1 MRKVVLIMTASIDGY
16 VATPSG
22 DPVGAHSEPAEL
34 KRWKLERIRRAGT
47 HIMGRV
53 TYEGMAAFWPTS
65 TDDYAAPMNEIP
77 KVVFSKSLERA
88 TWPESSI
95 ARGDLADEIEG
106 LRRQPGG
113 DIIAWGGARFAQS
126 LSSAE
131 LIDEYAIV
139 TQPIAY
145 GGGKPLFHDLPDSL
159 QFTVLAATNYADG
172 TALHLYEPGSAKT
185 SQR

>member
-16 VATPSG
+16 IAGPSG

-34 KRWKLERIRRAGT
+34 QRWKLERIRCAGT

-77 KVVFSKSLERA
+77 KVVFSKSLEKA

-95 ARGDLADEIEG
+95 ARGDLADEIAA
-106 LRRQPGG
+106 LRSQTGG
-113 DIIAWGGARFAQS
+113 DIIAWGGALFAQS
-126 LSSAE
+126 LSRAG
-131 LIDEYAIV
+131 LIDEYAIA
-139 TQPIAY
+139 TLPIAY
-145 GGGKPLFHDLPDSL
+145 GGGKPLFHDLPNSL

-172 TALHLYEPGSAKT
+172 TALHLYEPRSAKT